1 MPTLEYFLISEGV
14 SVDQRTNRL
23 SIFNIFENV
32 NADDFPVNVPLVI
45 AVVSL
50 IKEDEDQGKDFQLLL
65 KIHSPE
71 EKKAFEFS
79 MNFIMERDQH
89 RLLLNVDNLKIK
101 APGIITFEIY
111 LNGDLLTTRMVNVNL
126 NHSKTGQL

>member
-23 SIFNIFENV
+23 SIFNVFENV
-32 NADDFPVNVPLVI
+32 NAYDFPANVPLVI

-50 IKEDEDQGKDFQLLL
+50 IKEDEDQGKNFQLLL

-71 EKKAFEFS
+71 EKKTFEFS
-79 MNFIMERDQH
+79 MNFIMERERH
-89 RLLLNVDNLKIK
+89 RLLLNVDNMQIK

-111 LNGDLLTTRMVNVNL
+111 LNGDLLTTRTVNVTL
-126 NHSKTGQL
+126 NHTKTGQS